1 MRFQLG
7 GHLEKPIGKE
17 AEALGIHGSRR
28 ASPMLSL
35 VGRRLPWNI
44 SPGPELAAI
53 RAQRLAPPCH
63 SEKERS
69 INSHERPIVTEANKT
84 AVRGASTGNNVRY
97 VLIGS
102 VALALLAWILVEYFV
117 RP

>member
-1 MRFQLG
+1 MRFQ
-7 GHLEKPIGKE
+7 KPIGKE
-17 AEALGIHGSRR
+17 ADALGTHGSRR
-28 ASPMLSL
+28 DSPDAELGGARSL
-35 VGRRLPWNI
+35 WNI

-53 RAQRLAPPCH
+53 WAQRLAPACH

-69 INSHERPIVTEANKT
+69 MNAHERPIVTEANKT